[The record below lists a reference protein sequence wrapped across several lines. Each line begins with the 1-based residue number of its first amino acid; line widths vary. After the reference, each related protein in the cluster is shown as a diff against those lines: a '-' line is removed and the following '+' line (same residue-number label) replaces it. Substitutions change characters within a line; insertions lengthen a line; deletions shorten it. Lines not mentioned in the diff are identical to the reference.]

1 MRSEQLA
8 LDRYDTDK
16 IDNRYLERY
25 DPILKPWVNKKV
37 KLLEIGIDKG
47 ESLLLWRD
55 YFSLGTIGG
64 K

>member
-1 MRSEQLA
+1 MRSEQLD

-47 ESLLLWRD
+47 GSLLLWRD
-55 YFSLGTIGG
+55 YFSLETIGG